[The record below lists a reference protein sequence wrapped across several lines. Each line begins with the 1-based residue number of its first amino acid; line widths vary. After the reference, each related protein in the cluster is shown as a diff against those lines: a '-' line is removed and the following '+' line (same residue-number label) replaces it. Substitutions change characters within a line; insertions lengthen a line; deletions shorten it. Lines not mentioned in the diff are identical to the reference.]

1 MLNFFCGLLLFIFA
15 ILTSSA
21 GLRVYL
27 TGTAEDAF
35 TSPQPG
41 LLLMGGGVDVDDPV
55 RWFLTKADGGD
66 IVVLR
71 TSCSENYNTYLHPPP
86 APFATALR
94 PTTATGSSRNR
105 EPSSWARAL
114 ASFRLVSLTSTSTA
128 RHGWAV

>member
-55 RWFLTKADGGD
+55 RWFLTRRTGETSSFYGPP
-66 IVVLR
+66 VVKITIPTCTLPR
-71 TSCSENYNTYLHPPP
+71 
-86 APFATALR
+86 R
-94 PTTATGSSRNR
+94 PS
-105 EPSSWARAL
+105 P
-114 ASFRLVSLTSTSTA
+114 
-128 RHGWAV
+128 RH